1 MQYQLVYDGDVSPVF
16 DTFGEAYAYLEEN
29 YGYLFS
35 LYKELQGWDGRSFS
49 FGVDPES
56 GEDITIEI
64 LSLTE
69 QEASYAV
76 GVLE

>member
-1 MQYQLVYDGDVSPVF
+1 MKYQLVYDGDTSPIF
-16 DTFGEAYAYLEEN
+16 DTFGEAYAYFQEHYE
-29 YGYLFS
+29 YLFS
-35 LYKELQGWDGRSFS
+35 IYKELKDWDGRSFS

-64 LSLTE
+64 LALTE